1 MAYSVHLTASPL
13 FLFESPERINNLF
26 ESPER
31 INNGI
36 KLATG
41 GTVSKNKDMG
51 EITDNQVS
59 KLFFNKIFL
68 FFSHDITSDKRPSK
82 SCIQADK

>member
-26 ESPER
+26 DSPER
-31 INNGI
+31 INNEI

-41 GTVSKNKDMG
+41 GTVSKNIDMG
-51 EITDNQVS
+51 ENHGTRFNKYIS
-59 KLFFNKIFL
+59 IIFFFNTKYM
-68 FFSHDITSDKRPSK
+68 FS
-82 SCIQADK
+82 

>member
-26 ESPER
+26 DSPER
-31 INNGI
+31 INNPI

-41 GTVSKNKDMG
+41 GTVSKIIDMG
-51 EITDNQVS
+51 ENHRTHFQNIFQ
-59 KLFFNKIFL
+59 KFFL
-68 FFSHDITSDKRPSK
+68 FLNIKYILS
-82 SCIQADK
+82 

>member
-31 INNGI
+31 INNII

-41 GTVSKNKDMG
+41 GTVSKNRYGQESQNMLSPNILPKY
-51 EITDNQVS
+51 I
-59 KLFFNKIFL
+59 FFVKIFL
-68 FFSHDITSDKRPSK
+68 L
-82 SCIQADK
+82 